1 MQKASV
7 ISSKNENIN
16 NPDNIHP
23 SIYAR
28 LQYFHD
34 ICKIPNII
42 FHGNSGCG
50 KKTIV
55 HNFIQM
61 IYNPLLQNDTTY
73 KLSDYVMYVNCA
85 FVGGIKFIRED
96 LKFFAKTHIYTNR
109 GHIFKSIILVNA
121 DKLTIDAQSVMR
133 RCIEQFSHN
142 TRFFIIIKDKYKL
155 LKPILSRFCEIYVPS
170 PIINNTVVHNLYKYN
185 INHVQNNTEINNRYT
200 WLYNELKKINIR
212 IEGGE
217 DIQLIHDSVIK
228 FYEKGYSGI
237 DIMHILKTKNFK
249 HISSLK
255 ESSLLFYFNIFKKD
269 IKNEKHLMFCFL
281 YFMFLSLDED
291 LENISFM

>member
-1 MQKASV
+1 MQILDNHAPT
-7 ISSKNENIN
+7 NII

-23 SIYAR
+23 NIYAK
-28 LQYFHD
+28 LQYFQN
-34 ICKIPNII
+34 IRKIPNII

-55 HNFIQM
+55 NNFIHM
-61 IYNPLLQNDTTY
+61 IYNPCLAH
-73 KLSDYVMYVNCA
+73 KLSDYVMFVNCSY
-85 FVGGIKFIRED
+85 VGGIKFIRED
-96 LKFFAKTHIYTNR
+96 LKFFAKTHIYTNG
-109 GHIFKSIILVNA
+109 GHIFKSIVLMNA

-170 PIINNTVVHNLYKYN
+170 PTINNIVVPNLYQYN
-185 INHVQNNTEINNRYT
+185 INRVQNKIEVNNRYM
-200 WLYNELKKINIR
+200 WLYTELKKIQSHSDAGIL
-212 IEGGE
+212 
-217 DIQLIHDSVIK
+217 LIHEYVHK

-237 DIMHILKTKNFK
+237 DIMYILKTKSFK
-249 HISSLK
+249 HISDMRV
-255 ESSLLFYFNIFKKD
+255 SSLLFYFNIFKKD